1 MSNLRS
7 SKKFITYITIV
18 CSKVFHTFT
27 TFQSSQLVSKFE
39 KKRMMKAQKIIL
51 HTVLP
56 EAKNGQHCKKA
67 WGPPRGRATTS
78 KCSKSVLYI
87 NHCNLEGLWTPHFM
101 MSWRSKKCIPGKS
114 SWKQKSFL
122 NLWEMVEL
130 AFVADSWVPGT
141 TTATEATVVGG
152 HNTVGIYWRI
162 RVCPPRPRR
171 TWGTHERRTGWQGG
185 HPIVITMGKAMP
197 SFRGR
202 RQQVA
207 RIHTCVPGRRFGL
220 KG

>member
-51 HTVLP
+51 NTVLP

-67 WGPPRGRATTS
+67 WAPQEGEPQLANAPKVSYTSTIATS
-78 KCSKSVLYI
+78 KVCEPL
-87 NHCNLEGLWTPHFM
+87 FM

-141 TTATEATVVGG
+141 TTASEATVVGG

>member
-1 MSNLRS
+1 MDNTARKPGAHQEGEPQLANA
-7 SKKFITYITIV
+7 
-18 CSKVFHTFT
+18 SKVSYTST
-27 TFQSSQLVSKFE
+27 I
-39 KKRMMKAQKIIL
+39 A
-51 HTVLP
+51 
-56 EAKNGQHCKKA
+56 
-67 WGPPRGRATTS
+67 TS
-78 KCSKSVLYI
+78 KVCKPL
-87 NHCNLEGLWTPHFM
+87 T
-101 MSWRSKKCIPGKS
+101 SWCHEDQKKCIPGKS

-130 AFVADSWVPGT
+130 AFVADGWVPGT
-141 TTATEATVVGG
+141 TTASEATVVGG

-171 TWGTHERRTGWQGG
+171 TWGTHERRTRWQGG